1 MADENTDA
9 ILNRLELQERLYH
22 LQLEHGDLDIA
33 IQLMAKDQAVD
44 QLRLIRMKKR
54 KLNLKD
60 AINRVQSEL
69 IPDMDA

>member
-1 MADENTDA
+1 MADENTDT

-22 LQLEHGDLDIA
+22 LQLEHSDLDAA
-33 IQLMAKDQAVD
+33 IQLMAKDPAVD
-44 QLRLIRMKKR
+44 QLSLKRMKKR